1 MLERRLEE
9 LFGSSEKNEKVTLEH
24 DATEQTNENLLEVL
38 EPSSHV
44 NNSPY
49 RSELNVPEFAVPVED
64 TPSTFASIS
73 SPRSSISS
81 LLRIFQDVS
90 ALSDQQCLFSVT
102 KFEAV
107 LPENRSD
114 TMSPLYQEN
123 NLSILNNLEQ
133 ESIISNIQRP
143 PRRDRLTPRDWQ
155 ILDEPHTVPPFDKK
169 ATTSTQYTHKT
180 QPIQVF
186 EKFFTDYIMK

>member
-1 MLERRLEE
+1 M
-9 LFGSSEKNEKVTLEH
+9 
-24 DATEQTNENLLEVL
+24 
-38 EPSSHV
+38 
-44 NNSPY
+44 
-49 RSELNVPEFAVPVED
+49 PVED
-64 TPSTFASIS
+64 TPS

-81 LLRIFQDVS
+81 LLRTFQDVP
-90 ALSDQQCLFSVT
+90 ALSDQQSLFSVT
-102 KFEAV
+102 EFEAV

-133 ESIISNIQRP
+133 ESIVSNIQRP

-169 ATTSTQYTHKT
+169 ATTSTQYTH
-180 QPIQVF
+180 
-186 EKFFTDYIMK
+186 